1 MNSLRFCLF
10 VNCVISDAQ
19 VIGCVVSQTTHP
31 DDPIG
36 AKGLSEEPLC
46 ASCPKMGQGGRRE
59 GGGGGEG
66 TSPKSPWNSTKS
78 LQNLGTKDIFR
89 ALWALLIVLFEIIH
103 EWQLKETDEG
113 KCVGMGM
120 NPRVCGTQVAMRSLS
135 DSHRRE
141 LYVVVRVCY
150 LLGTNQTGCV

>member
-59 GGGGGEG
+59 GGRRGRGDLTEITMELNEIFAEFGNLSASVGIHCGEK
-66 TSPKSPWNSTKS
+66 TW
-78 LQNLGTKDIFR
+78 
-89 ALWALLIVLFEIIH
+89 LW
-103 EWQLKETDEG
+103 
-113 KCVGMGM
+113 
-120 NPRVCGTQVAMRSLS
+120 
-135 DSHRRE
+135 
-141 LYVVVRVCY
+141 LYVQQPDEQGNCI
-150 LLGTNQTGCV
+150 GFFTNLSCHAVAAGRDS